1 MWPAWAGQRD
11 LPADESGQ
19 EEANLPLLTKRMGEK
34 GLHVISVPLDEQLRL
49 VSAAKQ
55 EV

>member
-1 MWPAWAGQRD
+1 MNTFLLLQAIRNRLMPE
-11 LPADESGQ
+11 LE
-19 EEANLPLLTKRMGEK
+19 NLPLLTKRMGEK